1 MAYEQ
6 REGQGS
12 LFTNK
17 KKEEG
22 SSQPDRNGTLMLN
35 GKVYEVSGWLKT
47 AASGLK
53 YLSLSI
59 KLKDERP
66 RQEPPS
72 AALPEDLED
81 DIPF

>member
-22 SSQPDRNGTLMLN
+22 SNQPDSNGALMIN
-35 GKVYEVSGWLKT
+35 GEIYELAAWRKE

-72 AALPEDLED
+72 AELPEDLED